1 MNNNQHYTELRN
13 QYPVFTYSGFD
24 IQKTPEDLTVTYHFN
39 IAEHFFFSPSLTFHT
54 PKDITD
60 SIPADLL
67 KNMIFHIGLVEMI
80 SYWKITCAPTIN
92 ICSGKLSN
100 KQSEWWKKLM
110 YKGLGEFFYVNG
122 IHVDATNFVN
132 IQSSGIQY
140 QRGKISEGSGYLI
153 PVGGGKDSVVTLEL
167 LKNKD
172 ATPFII
178 NPREAQLSTVAAAGY
193 DIERSFRITR
203 RLDPLMLKLN
213 NEGFLNGHTPFSA
226 LLAFTS
232 LPAALFAG
240 RKNIALSNESSA
252 NESTVHGSH
261 VNHQYSKSLEFEND
275 FRGYIKSYITEDLR
289 YFSMLRPLSEVQI
302 AKIFSH
308 LKHHHAGFRSCNVG
322 SKTNSWCGKCPK
334 CMFTAIMLSLFLPE
348 VDVTKIFNKNL
359 FKDAGLVK
367 TTEELAGLWPAKP
380 FECVGTAEE
389 VTFALRYIIINSKTS
404 DLPVVLNHLDKKIPS
419 LTSVLSDV
427 LDTFDKN
434 HNLTLE
440 EFDILKKAVR

>member
-1 MNNNQHYTELRN
+1 MNNNQHYTDLRN
-13 QYPVFTYSGFD
+13 QYPVFTFSGFD
-24 IQKTPEDLTVTYHFN
+24 IQKTPEDLTVIYQFN

-80 SYWKITCAPTIN
+80 SYWKITCAPIIDIRCGEISVN
-92 ICSGKLSN
+92 QK
-100 KQSEWWKKLM
+100 EWWKKLM
-110 YKGLGEFFYVNG
+110 FNGLGEFFYING
-122 IHVDATNFVN
+122 IAADADDFV
-132 IQSSGIQY
+132 IFQSSGERY
-140 QRGKISEGSGYLI
+140 QKGKISDGSGYLI

-167 LKNKD
+167 LKHKN

-178 NPREAQLSTVAAAGY
+178 NPREAQTGTIAAAGF
-193 DIERSFRITR
+193 DKHNSALVTR

-213 NEGFLNGHTPFSA
+213 DEGFLNGHTPFSA

-275 FRGYIKSYITEDLR
+275 FRGYVKSYITEDLR

-302 AKIFSH
+302 AKIFSQ
-308 LKHHHAGFRSCNVG
+308 LKHHHAEFRSCNVG

-348 VDVTKIFNKNL
+348 EDVTKIFNKNL
-359 FKDAGLVK
+359 FKDSGLVK

-389 VTFALRYIIINSKTS
+389 VTFALRYIINNYKET
-404 DLPVVLNHLDKKIPS
+404 DLPVVLDLIDKKIIS
-419 LTSVLSDV
+419 VTSALSDV

-434 HNLTLE
+434 HNLSLE